1 MARGPRI
8 SRKKQPTL
16 LDNEEDDE
24 EEGDE
29 WISDLKRFLGQQL
42 VKYLTN
48 KKLKAED
55 EELLRDIVQKYK
67 EKLDNHVYIK
77 HTNAQAWGKVIEQ
90 FDKATQAQ
98 QTDFAPD
105 SEVEGLPKK
114 RKKSVKPKKRPPA
127 FTGVPIPKSP
137 ARTRVINKVS
147 EWVRSMGIKAK
158 SKYITRIDA
167 ILGDRLR
174 PEDWNAQGSK
184 TSDIANEVITEF
196 SDRYP
201 EYIRVLNRHKKI
213 KNPRR
218 PPRWSEATLKKK
230 EANKQKTEERARKK
244 ALYAEYKSLP
254 KGWRKKDFNITHS
267 RYASGKRK
275 RGPRYT
281 EEEVLAWEDQ
291 TKRDKYLS
299 GRKQREELKGLTRP
313 ERLAYFKK
321 LRNNWTKGDRL
332 AWKASWKAKKAKW
345 NKVRQPKP
353 KDDGVEEEKES
364 EPPRKKLKARKTQ
377 ENILQDDEGTQI
389 LHR

>member
-1 MARGPRI
+1 
-8 SRKKQPTL
+8 
-16 LDNEEDDE
+16 
-24 EEGDE
+24 
-29 WISDLKRFLGQQL
+29 
-42 VKYLTN
+42 
-48 KKLKAED
+48 
-55 EELLRDIVQKYK
+55 
-67 EKLDNHVYIK
+67 
-77 HTNAQAWGKVIEQ
+77 VIEQ
-90 FDKATQAQ
+90 FRKAAQAQ

-105 SEVEGLPKK
+105 SEVEELPKN
-114 RKKSVKPKKRPPA
+114 RKKSVKAKKRPQA

-184 TSDIANEVITEF
+184 TSDIAKEVITEF

-201 EYIRVLNRHKKI
+201 EYIRALNRRKKI

-218 PPRWSEATLKKK
+218 PPRLSEATLRKK

-254 KGWRKKDFNITHS
+254 KFWRKKDFNITHS
-267 RYASGKRK
+267 RYGSGKRN

-299 GRKQREELKGLTRP
+299 GRKQRQELKGLTRP

-332 AWKASWKAKKAKW
+332 AWKAKKAKW

-364 EPPRKKLKARKTQ
+364 EPPRKKQRARKSQ
-377 ENILQDDEGTQI
+377 PEMMQADDGTPL
-389 LHR
+389 LHV

>member
-90 FDKATQAQ
+90 FRKATQAQ

-105 SEVEGLPKK
+105 SEVEELPKK
-114 RKKSVKPKKRPPA
+114 RKKSVKAKKRPPA

-184 TSDIANEVITEF
+184 TSDIAKEVITEF

-201 EYIRVLNRHKKI
+201 EYIRVLNRRKKI
-213 KNPRR
+213 KNPR
-218 PPRWSEATLKKK
+218 
-230 EANKQKTEERARKK
+230 
-244 ALYAEYKSLP
+244 
-254 KGWRKKDFNITHS
+254 
-267 RYASGKRK
+267 
-275 RGPRYT
+275 
-281 EEEVLAWEDQ
+281 
-291 TKRDKYLS
+291 
-299 GRKQREELKGLTRP
+299 
-313 ERLAYFKK
+313 
-321 LRNNWTKGDRL
+321 
-332 AWKASWKAKKAKW
+332 
-345 NKVRQPKP
+345 
-353 KDDGVEEEKES
+353 
-364 EPPRKKLKARKTQ
+364 
-377 ENILQDDEGTQI
+377 
-389 LHR
+389 